1 MPSRSGSFGG
11 RAIVTSRSP
20 SRRKNTRGGRK
31 SRLREMPQTVKD
43 WPWLG
48 AAVIVIGY
56 AFLMRLT
63 PVGADDLFFLL
74 NTARWI
80 VEHGEIPWVDTFSY
94 TAPGA
99 PWIYPIG
106 SGLLFY
112 AVWLIGSYGA
122 LSAMTA

>member
-1 MPSRSGSFGG
+1 
-11 RAIVTSRSP
+11 
-20 SRRKNTRGGRK
+20 
-31 SRLREMPQTVKD
+31 MPQTVKD
-43 WPWLG
+43 WPWFG
-48 AAVIVIGY
+48 AAVIVIAY
-56 AFLMRLT
+56 ACLIRLN

-80 VEHGEIPWVDTFSY
+80 VERGEIPWIDAFSY

-112 AVWLIGSYGA
+112 AAWVIGGYGA
-122 LSAMTA
+122 LSALPALGCATTVTLTLRRGSLPSVVLAALAVPLIAARCEA